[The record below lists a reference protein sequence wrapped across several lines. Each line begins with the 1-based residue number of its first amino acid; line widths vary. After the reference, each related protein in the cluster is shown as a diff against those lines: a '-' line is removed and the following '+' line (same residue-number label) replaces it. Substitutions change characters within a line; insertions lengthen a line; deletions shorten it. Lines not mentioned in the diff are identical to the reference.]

1 MISYVFTSLY
11 RSPNTSLSRIS
22 TRKPIF
28 DRPAR
33 RKLLNVKSSTDLLYH
48 FYWKIHCIRWRF
60 YRNKMCNNVEERTLA
75 STSWIFIASWPSFI
89 LPRCFIVLFL
99 AMGSSWICTCESATQ
114 GSLHSI
120 PMLFTMYYNASFLL
134 RDDDGHTIM
143 DFDDNQ
149 ARRFPKDEE
158 FSMLVRRWS
167 SFEPIRPV
175 LLDSI
180 CDCVVFSLLNALTEA
195 FTLSRLS

>member
-33 RKLLNVKSSTDLLYH
+33 RKLLNIKSLADLLYH

-75 STSWIFIASWPSFI
+75 SSSWIFIASWPSFI
-89 LPRCFIVLFL
+89 LPRCFILLFL
-99 AMGSSWICTCESATQ
+99 AMGSSWVCTYESATQ
-114 GSLHSI
+114 GSLHRI

-134 RDDDGHTIM
+134 RDDDGHTLV

-149 ARRFPKDEE
+149 AKRFPEDEQ
-158 FSMLVRRWS
+158 FSMLVKRFVRAS
-167 SFEPIRPV
+167 NLFDQSYSI
-175 LLDSI
+175 LLAT
-180 CDCVVFSLLNALTEA
+180 V
-195 FTLSRLS
+195 

>member
-33 RKLLNVKSSTDLLYH
+33 RKLLNIKSLADLLYH

-75 STSWIFIASWPSFI
+75 SSSWIFIASWPSFI
-89 LPRCFIVLFL
+89 LPRCFIILFL
-99 AMGSSWICTCESATQ
+99 AMGSSWVCTYESATQ
-114 GSLHSI
+114 GSLHRT

-134 RDDDGHTIM
+134 RDDDGHTLMITKRR
-143 DFDDNQ
+143 DFQRMKNF
-149 ARRFPKDEE
+149 RC
-158 FSMLVRRWS
+158 S
-167 SFEPIRPV
+167 SDVDRASNLFDQSSSI
-175 LLDSI
+175 LLAT
-180 CDCVVFSLLNALTEA
+180 V
-195 FTLSRLS
+195 